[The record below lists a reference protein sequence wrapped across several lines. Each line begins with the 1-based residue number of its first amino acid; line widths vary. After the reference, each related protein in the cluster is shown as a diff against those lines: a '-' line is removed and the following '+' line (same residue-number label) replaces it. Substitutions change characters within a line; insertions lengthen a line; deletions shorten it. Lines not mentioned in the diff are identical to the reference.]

1 MINFHKL
8 QIQQINS
15 LIDVSISD
23 IIDND
28 DQEVKWDILAAGMH
42 VPFQTI

>member
-28 DQEVKWDILAAGMH
+28 DQEVK
-42 VPFQTI
+42 